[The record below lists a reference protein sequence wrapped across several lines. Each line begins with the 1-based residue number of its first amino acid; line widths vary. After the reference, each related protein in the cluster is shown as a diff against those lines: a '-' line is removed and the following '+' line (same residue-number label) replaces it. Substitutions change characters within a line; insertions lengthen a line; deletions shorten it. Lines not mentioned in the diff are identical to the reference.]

1 MKSKPHKLKSKTQTK
16 SAFAGQLGISR
27 QLLNA
32 HLRRPDHPKLGD
44 VPGWTAHLAAHG
56 RDGSAPPDLKR
67 KIAEARLAV
76 LKQTER
82 GLRQANDERDGR
94 TIGKDEV
101 STGIKSCVALMF
113 SELDRLFLNE
123 LPPALKG
130 LDELAIKARCNGAIA
145 SLRASL
151 RERFGKMGGNE

>member
-1 MKSKPHKLKSKTQTK
+1 MKTPPKNQKEL
-16 SAFAGQLGISR
+16 AARLGVSR
-27 QLLNA
+27 QTIA
-32 HLRRPDHPKLGD
+32 HHLKQKDAPPIGD

-94 TIGKDEV
+94 TISKDEV
-101 STGIKSCVALMF
+101 STGIKASVALMF

-130 LDELAIKARCNGAIA
+130 LDELSIKARCNTAIGQ
-145 SLRASL
+145 LRQSL
-151 RERFGKMGGNE
+151 RERFGKMGGAE